1 MRLRISNGHVIDPAN
16 DIDAIQD
23 IYIADGRIVT
33 VGNSPDGFT
42 PDDDIDASNLIVCPG
57 FVDLRAHFRE
67 PGQEHKATIASESRA
82 AARSGVTTVCCPPD
96 TDPVVDTPAVA
107 TLIRRRADE
116 VGLTRIVPL
125 GALTQR
131 LEGEQISEMK
141 ALKNAGCV
149 GVSNAM
155 RPVSSVLA
163 MRRAMEYA
171 ATHDMTIFIHA
182 QDSVL
187 SNNGCVHEG
196 AVATRLGLPGVP
208 EAAETM
214 AIASCLA
221 LIEQIGIRAHFCMV
235 TTARAVQMIARAQ
248 FDGLPVSAD
257 VSAHHLHLTEL
268 DVLDFDSM
276 CHVQPPLRTQRD
288 RDGLRLG
295 LARATVSAICSDH
308 QPHEPDAKL
317 APFSATAIGISALE
331 TLLPLS
337 LRLVDDG
344 IMTLPDLIARLTCM
358 PAGVLGI
365 DAGTLTPG
373 SIADICIF
381 DPQYYWTLTTQNMV
395 SEGHNTPFLDWELK
409 GMVTHTVFAG
419 SIVYRHDH
427 DANR

>member
-16 DIDAIQD
+16 SMDAIQD
-23 IYIADGRIVT
+23 IYIADGRIIA
-33 VGNSPDGFT
+33 VGKSPEGFT
-42 PDDDIDASNLIVCPG
+42 PDNDIDASDLIVCPG

-67 PGQEHKATIASESRA
+67 PGNEHKATIASESRA
-82 AARSGVTTVCCPPD
+82 AARAGVTTVCCPPD

-107 TLIRRRADE
+107 TLIQRRAEE
-116 VGLTRIVPL
+116 VGRTRIVPL

-131 LEGEQISEMK
+131 LEGQQISEMK

-155 RPVSSVLA
+155 RPMTSLLSL
-163 MRRAMEYA
+163 RRAMEYA

-182 QDSVL
+182 QDTIL

-196 AVATRLGLPGVP
+196 AVGTRLGLPGVP
-208 EAAETM
+208 EAAETV
-214 AIASCLA
+214 AVASSLA
-221 LIEQIGIRAHFCMV
+221 LIEQIGIRAHFSMI

-248 FDGLPVSAD
+248 FDGLSITAD

-268 DVLDFDSM
+268 DVLDFDTM

-288 RDGLRLG
+288 RDSLRLG
-295 LARATVSAICSDH
+295 LARGTLGAICSDH

-317 APFSATAIGISALE
+317 APFSATATGISALE

-344 IMTLPDLIARLTCM
+344 IMSMSDLVARLTCT
-358 PAGVLGI
+358 PARILGI

-373 SIADICIF
+373 SSADICIF

-395 SEGHNTPFLDWELK
+395 SNGHNTPFLDWELK
-409 GMVTHTVFAG
+409 GMVMHTLFGGKVFH
-419 SIVYRHDH
+419 SHDH
-427 DANR
+427 ETSA